1 MKPVTMKEAGDLV
14 GASKSTIYRAVKS
27 GKLSSSTDDEGVVL
41 IDPSELA
48 RVYPDFNPVGARSST
63 IQQIVHE
70 TADSAGPGVSAV
82 SDDVSDAPQPDSVRT
97 KYITTVSLLK
107 AQKQINETLSD
118 QVDDLKIRLDQSES
132 ERRRKDAQVTALLT
146 DQSQRIRVEKPGFW
160 SRVFG

>member
-1 MKPVTMKEAGDLV
+1 MKPVTMKEAGELV

-48 RVYPDFNPVGARSST
+48 RVYPDFNPAAAQSGT
-63 IQQIVHE
+63 VHPPVH
-70 TADSAGPGVSAV
+70 DSANDAEPGVSTMSDRV
-82 SDDVSDAPQPDSVRT
+82 SDEPVPDSLRT
-97 KYITTVSLLK
+97 KYIAAVSLLK
-107 AQKQINETLSD
+107 AQKQINETLTG

-146 DQSQRIRVEKPGFW
+146 DQSQREPVEKPGFW